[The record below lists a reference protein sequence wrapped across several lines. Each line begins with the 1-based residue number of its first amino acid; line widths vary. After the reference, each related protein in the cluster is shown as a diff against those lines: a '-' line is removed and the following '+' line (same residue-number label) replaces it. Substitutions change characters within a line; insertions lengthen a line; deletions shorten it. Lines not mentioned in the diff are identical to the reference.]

1 MNVKPTR
8 GARIAF
14 LIGVVLIMFFVLF
27 PYFWL
32 VCSSF
37 KTSNEIFAVV
47 PTLFPKAPTLEGYK
61 YALSIGS
68 RGPKLV
74 PTLKNSLTIASITAV
89 CTIFFAAT
97 GGYAIGRQNFPG
109 KKYLVVFILLA
120 QMFQGPVIMIPWY
133 RMAAAMGIINTKTA
147 LVLIYLTAT
156 IPICVWL
163 MSGFAKTLPYEL
175 EEAAAIDGCNPFRT
189 FLSIIMPLLKG
200 GLVSILIYA
209 FIIAWNDYQ
218 YALILTTSAKAKTV
232 QLTIGEL
239 MGSMG
244 IINWGGITA
253 CGVIVTIPAIILF
266 SCIQRYLIEGLTAG
280 AVKG

>member
-37 KTSNEIFAVV
+37 KTSNEIFAVL

-61 YALSIGS
+61 YALSIGA

-74 PTLKNSLTIASITAV
+74 PTLKNSLTVASITAV
-89 CTIFFAAT
+89 LTIFFAAT

-133 RMAAAMGIINTKTA
+133 RMAAGMGIINTKTA

-163 MSGFAKTLPYEL
+163 MSGFAKSLPYEL
-175 EEAAAIDGCNPFRT
+175 EEAASIDGCNPFRT